1 MRRMSSMFKSIHLS
15 IQQKSWRWKL
25 VNKRFSCCEATKE
38 DEEKSLGVSSF
49 KSRMT
54 KRNSLIIRDALSV
67 LLYPVCPLEAG
78 AAHSITVS
86 GTFPLLP
93 QASKMSDSVYTVC
106 MNRVWD
112 IVVQKSLMHNQLK
125 CSPGRKTTQ
134 TFPRKRDI
142 MFAVNDLTLTCDYPD
157 VTLVI
162 MEQIG
167 MHCCTNCKQ
176 TFWMK
181 FSTLFCRPH
190 HLNLTVTSL

>member
-25 VNKRFSCCEATKE
+25 VNKRFSCCEAKKE
-38 DEEKSLGVSSF
+38 DEEKSVGVSNF
-49 KSRMT
+49 KSNLQFDYERC
-54 KRNSLIIRDALSV
+54 LSV
-67 LLYPVCPLEAG
+67 LFYPVCPLEAG
-78 AAHSITVS
+78 AARSITVS

-93 QASKMSDSVYTVC
+93 KASKMSDSVYTD
-106 MNRVWD
+106 MNRLWD
-112 IVVQKSLMHNQLK
+112 FVVQKSLMHNQLK

-134 TFPRKRDI
+134 TFPRKSDI
-142 MFAVNDLTLTCDYPD
+142 MFAVNDLTLTCDYLD

-162 MEQIG
+162 TRQIG
-167 MHCCTNCKQ
+167 VHCCTNCKQ